1 MGLISLTLMCI
12 QRFAKFSSYSVF
24 SQLLGG
30 LLFSCGPP
38 DRNANYLRPCG
49 TNCCYYHRD
58 LDIGVFS
65 QELRLSGADGTSPVP
80 LSHPGDR
87 AQVGWAAGRA
97 TAPPPE

>member
-1 MGLISLTLMCI
+1 MCI
-12 QRFAKFSSYSVF
+12 QRSARFSSCSVF
-24 SQLLGG
+24 PQLLGG
-30 LLFSCGPP
+30 LLFFFFPVGLLTEMQTIYGPVVP
-38 DRNANYLRPCG
+38 TAV
-49 TNCCYYHRD
+49 YYHRD

-65 QELRLSGADGTSPVP
+65 QELRLSGAGGASPAP

>member
-1 MGLISLTLMCI
+1 MHTEICQI
-12 QRFAKFSSYSVF
+12 F
-24 SQLLGG
+24 LLQCVSPAAGRPAFFFFPVG
-30 LLFSCGPP
+30 LLTEMQTIYGPVVP
-38 DRNANYLRPCG
+38 TAV
-49 TNCCYYHRD
+49 YYHRD

-65 QELRLSGADGTSPVP
+65 QELRLSGAGGASPAP